1 MTDELIDFH
10 TRKIVFEKRR
20 KIKELISMLDDDCQ
34 ILMGK
39 MSHGMNE
46 YVSTS
51 ISSMN
56 DIFENIN
63 EIGYDDKI
71 YDGKN
76 LMDKMV
82 VVSKNNLTL
91 DQDENKITGVV
102 AVDSQFSEISSIF
115 ENIPFMMNIYIK
127 KENTEN
133 VKIHLN
139 SVTEVKMSDISRI
152 EIDKSAYLKDLY

>member
-1 MTDELIDFH
+1 MTNELIDFH

-39 MSHGMNE
+39 MSHGINE

-139 SVTEVKMSDISRI
+139 SVAEVKMSDISRI
-152 EIDKSAYLKDLY
+152 EIDKSAYLKDL

>member
-1 MTDELIDFH
+1 MTNELIDFH

-63 EIGYDDKI
+63 EIGYNDKI

-139 SVTEVKMSDISRI
+139 SVAEVKMSDISRI
-152 EIDKSAYLKDLY
+152 EIDKSAYLKDL

>member
-1 MTDELIDFH
+1 MTNELIDFH

-56 DIFENIN
+56 DIFESIN
-63 EIGYDDKI
+63 EMGYDDKI

-139 SVTEVKMSDISRI
+139 SVAEVKMSDISRI
-152 EIDKSAYLKDLY
+152 EIDKSAYLKDL

>member
-1 MTDELIDFH
+1 MTNELIDFH

-76 LMDKMV
+76 LMDKIV

-139 SVTEVKMSDISRI
+139 SVAEVKMSDISRI
-152 EIDKSAYLKDLY
+152 EIDKSAYIKDL

>member
-1 MTDELIDFH
+1 MTNELIDFH

-63 EIGYDDKI
+63 DIGYDDKI

-76 LMDKMV
+76 LMDKIIV
-82 VVSKNNLTL
+82 INKNNLFL
-91 DQDENKITGVV
+91 DDKENKITGMVL
-102 AVDSQFSEISSIF
+102 VDSEFSEISTIF
-115 ENIPFMMNIYIK
+115 ENIPFSMNIYIK
-127 KENTEN
+127 KENIKN
-133 VKIHLN
+133 IVINLN
-139 SVTEVKMSDISRI
+139 SVSEVKMSDISRI
-152 EIDKSAYLKDLY
+152 EIDKSAYLKEDL

>member
-1 MTDELIDFH
+1 MTNELIDFH

-82 VVSKNNLTL
+82 VVSKNSLTL
-91 DQDENKITGVV
+91 DHDENKITGVV

-139 SVTEVKMSDISRI
+139 SVAEVKMSDISRI
-152 EIDKSAYLKDLY
+152 EIDKSAYLKDL

>member
-1 MTDELIDFH
+1 MTNELIDFH

-82 VVSKNNLTL
+82 IVSKNNLTL

-139 SVTEVKMSDISRI
+139 SVAEVKMSDISRI
-152 EIDKSAYLKDLY
+152 EIDKSAYLKDL

>member
-1 MTDELIDFH
+1 MTNELIDFH

-127 KENTEN
+127 KENTGN

-139 SVTEVKMSDISRI
+139 SVAEVKMSDISRI
-152 EIDKSAYLKDLY
+152 EIDKSAYLKDL

>member
-1 MTDELIDFH
+1 MTNELIDFH

-139 SVTEVKMSDISRI
+139 SVAEVKMSDVSRI
-152 EIDKSAYLKDLY
+152 EIDKSAYLKDL

>member
-1 MTDELIDFH
+1 MTNELIDFH
-10 TRKIVFEKRR
+10 TRKIVFKKRR

-56 DIFENIN
+56 DIFESIN

-139 SVTEVKMSDISRI
+139 SVAEVKMSDISRI
-152 EIDKSAYLKDLY
+152 EIDKSAYLKDL

>member
-1 MTDELIDFH
+1 MTNELIDFH

-76 LMDKMV
+76 LMDKIV

-139 SVTEVKMSDISRI
+139 SVAEVKMSDISRI
-152 EIDKSAYLKDLY
+152 EIDKSAYLRDL

>member
-1 MTDELIDFH
+1 MTNELIDFH

-91 DQDENKITGVV
+91 DHDENKITGVV

-139 SVTEVKMSDISRI
+139 SVAEVKMSDISRI
-152 EIDKSAYLKDLY
+152 EIDKSAYLKDL

>member
-1 MTDELIDFH
+1 MDNELIDFH

-82 VVSKNNLTL
+82 VVSKNNLVL

-102 AVDSQFSEISSIF
+102 TVDDQFSEISSIF

-133 VKIHLN
+133 VKIHLD
-139 SVTEVKMSDISRI
+139 SVAEVKMSDISRI
-152 EIDKSAYLKDLY
+152 EIDKSAYLKDL

>member
-1 MTDELIDFH
+1 MDNELIDFH

-82 VVSKNNLTL
+82 VVSKNNLVL

-102 AVDSQFSEISSIF
+102 TVDDQFSEISSIF

-127 KENTEN
+127 KENTES

-139 SVTEVKMSDISRI
+139 SVAEVKMSDVSRI
-152 EIDKSAYLKDLY
+152 EIDKSAYLKDL

>member
-1 MTDELIDFH
+1 MTNELIDFH

-20 KIKELISMLDDDCQ
+20 KIKELISMLDDECQ

-91 DQDENKITGVV
+91 DQDENKIAGVV
-102 AVDSQFSEISSIF
+102 TVDSQFSEISSIF

-127 KENTEN
+127 KENTES

-139 SVTEVKMSDISRI
+139 SVAEVKMSDISRI
-152 EIDKSAYLKDLY
+152 EIDKSAYLKDL

>member
-1 MTDELIDFH
+1 MTNELIDFH

-56 DIFENIN
+56 DIFESIN

-76 LMDKMV
+76 LMDKMA

-91 DQDENKITGVV
+91 DHDENKITGVV
-102 AVDSQFSEISSIF
+102 AVDGQFSEISSIF

-139 SVTEVKMSDISRI
+139 SVAEVKMSDISRI
-152 EIDKSAYLKDLY
+152 EIDKSAYLKDL

>member
-1 MTDELIDFH
+1 MTNELIDFH

-76 LMDKMV
+76 LMEKMV

-139 SVTEVKMSDISRI
+139 SVAEVKMSDISRI
-152 EIDKSAYLKDLY
+152 EIDKSAYLKDL

>member
-1 MTDELIDFH
+1 
-10 TRKIVFEKRR
+10 
-20 KIKELISMLDDDCQ
+20 MLDDDCQ

-139 SVTEVKMSDISRI
+139 SVAEVKMSDISRI
-152 EIDKSAYLKDLY
+152 EIDKSAYLKDL